1 MATAVAD
8 TEIKEVLNQLG
19 VEPENSGASTG
30 SHWFTTR
37 GEKIDSY
44 SPVDGNLI
52 ASVHAATAS
61 EYEACILKAQ
71 EAFKEWRL
79 MPAPKRGEIV
89 RQLGNKLREYKEPL
103 GKLVS
108 YEMGKSYQE
117 GLGEVQEMIDIC
129 DFAVGLSRQ
138 LDGSTLQSERPAH
151 RMYDQ
156 YQPLGVV
163 GIISAFNFP
172 VAVWSWNTALAWI
185 CGDVCIWKP
194 SEKTPLTAVACQ
206 KITNEV
212 FQENNVPEGVSNLII
227 GDAEIGKL
235 MSNDKRV
242 PLVSATGSTRMGRAV
257 AEAVGKRLG
266 KSLLELGGNNA
277 VIITPSADLELVIP
291 GVVFGAVGTA
301 GQRCTSTRRLIIH
314 ESIYDK
320 VKDILVKAYN
330 QIKIGNPLDEN
341 NHMGPLIDKDAVAM
355 YTSAIEKVKAKG
367 GNMLVEGKVL
377 EGEGYE
383 SGCYVSPSIAE
394 AQNEWEIVQHETFAP
409 LLYIMKYTGDVS
421 NAIAIQ
427 NGVDQGLS
435 SAIFTNNIRESE
447 LFLSAAGSDCGIANV
462 NIGTSGAEIGG
473 AFGGEKDTGGGRE
486 SGSDAWK
493 IYMRRQTNTI
503 NYSTELPLAQGIKFE
518 F

>member
-1 MATAVAD
+1 MSTAVAT
-8 TEIKEVLNQLG
+8 TEIKDVLKQLG
-19 VEPENSGASTG
+19 IEEVNSGASTG
-30 SHWFTTR
+30 SHWFATR

-44 SPVDGNLI
+44 SPVDGSLI
-52 ASVHAATAS
+52 ASVNAATTA
-61 EYEACILKAQ
+61 EYEACILKGQ
-71 EAFKEWRL
+71 EAFKEWRK

-89 RQLGNKLREYKEPL
+89 RQFGQKLREYKEPL
-103 GKLVS
+103 GKLVT

-156 YQPLGVV
+156 YHPLGIV

-172 VAVWSWNTALAWI
+172 VAVWAWNTALAWI

-194 SEKTPLTAVACQ
+194 SEKTPLCAVACQ
-206 KITNEV
+206 KIAAEV
-212 FQENNVPEGVSNLII
+212 FAENNVPEGVCSTVI
-227 GDAEIGKL
+227 GGADLGQKMTA
-235 MSNDKRV
+235 DRRV
-242 PLVSATGSTRMGRAV
+242 PLVSATGSTRMGKAVGEAV
-257 AEAVGKRLG
+257 AKRLG

-277 VIITPSADLELVIP
+277 IIITPSANLEMVIP

-314 ESIYDK
+314 DSIYDK
-320 VKDILVKAYN
+320 VKDIIAKAYE
-330 QIKIGNPLDEN
+330 QIKIGNPLDESY
-341 NHMGPLIDKDAVAM
+341 HMGPLIDKDAVAM
-355 YTSAIEKVKAKG
+355 YQDAIAKVKAEG
-367 GNMLVEGKVL
+367 GNMVVEGGLL

-409 LLYIMKYTGDVS
+409 ILYIMKYSGDVE
-421 NAIAIQ
+421 NAIEIQ

-435 SAIFTNNIRESE
+435 SAIFTDSVREAE
-447 LFLSAAGSDCGIANV
+447 NFLSCAGSDCGIANV

-493 IYMRRQTNTI
+493 VYMRRQTNTI
-503 NYSTELPLAQGIKFE
+503 NYSTELPLAQGIKFD